1 VGEGLNE
8 LASGDWLNIG
18 DFEELFWEQSQ
29 KIRSSDP
36 KATKEGKF
44 FVSQHPS
51 RSTDG
56 PGSKLVDEWLPLLI
70 LAKHE
75 VGRKKNWDAL
85 FYLRVSNGEDA
96 VTNDGRSYDA
106 EYCFKDYNLGFG
118 ERAGYLEITRGI
130 SSQQSQDLKE
140 RDRALSQ
147 GILPALEVR
156 DQDAGLTDMKEQI
169 LEAVARKKEM
179 AQAGIYPAK
188 TTLLIWLREELN
200 LPLCRTTLQEE
211 KFRQSARE
219 VVENA
224 FNGLVLVGVTCGV
237 IWISGDGL

>member
-1 VGEGLNE
+1 MNE
-8 LASGDWLNIG
+8 LAGGDWLNIG

-75 VGRKKNWDAL
+75 VGRKKNWDAP

-106 EYCFKDYNLGFG
+106 EYCFKDYNLGYG
-118 ERAGYLEITRGI
+118 EARRVRLGDYSWNFEPAKPRPER
-130 SSQQSQDLKE
+130 K

-147 GILPALEVR
+147 GIRPALEVR
-156 DQDAGLTDMKEQI
+156 EHDAGLTDMKEQI
-169 LEAVARKKEM
+169 LAKPLLGREKWLRQRIYPEPQNHPAWILATGQPIEFAISVAR
-179 AQAGIYPAK
+179 
-188 TTLLIWLREELN
+188 R
-200 LPLCRTTLQEE
+200 LQEE
-211 KFRQSARE
+211 KLKDNR
-219 VVENA
+219 
-224 FNGLVLVGVTCGV
+224 LVK
-237 IWISGDGL
+237 